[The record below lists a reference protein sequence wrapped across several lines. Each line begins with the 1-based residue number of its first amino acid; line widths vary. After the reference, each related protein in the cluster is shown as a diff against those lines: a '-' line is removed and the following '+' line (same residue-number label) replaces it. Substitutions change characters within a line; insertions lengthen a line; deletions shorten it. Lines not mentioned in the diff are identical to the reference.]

1 MYVFICNRDKWKT
14 ILLLYRKLN
23 IPNAILLTF
32 INPIIAGWESLL
44 MLFSIDLKHFC
55 WVERNLHFDFD
66 FTFNLGKFKL

>member
-1 MYVFICNRDKWKT
+1 MCLCIRDKWKT

-32 INPIIAGWESLL
+32 INPIIARWESLL

-55 WVERNLHFDFD
+55 WVER
-66 FTFNLGKFKL
+66 KFAF